1 MLLQFINQ
9 FFDNTEEGRG
19 RKEGKGEEGRVKG
32 GKSSGGRV
40 LWEEIEVGEGKEDG
54 EDKGK
59 KEERKEKGKRV

>member
-1 MLLQFINQ
+1 M
-9 FFDNTEEGRG
+9 
-19 RKEGKGEEGRVKG
+19 KG